1 MRAWIIIVIFL
12 LIISASRGVV
22 TPLAGGY
29 KTSISGSSDHK
40 VSEIP
45 GTPNSYSPPAI
56 NDRNIR
62 NYRDPSHIITSPF
75 EIPSGSGRRNTPT
88 VGISNTG
95 NITTITSS
103 QTFEMTSEV
112 DGNGSINEY
121 KAVQDAA
128 GVNTKET
135 SSSDE
140 GNIVLS
146 SRLAA
151 YRDLSNN
158 LGTGFVVSRNRVLFV
173 GKSYLD
179 QEGYCNNED
188 LIQNRVQSDSIY
200 KDTIYF
206 GSSSGATSSDTYSPN
221 AYNSSESQT
230 SYSLTTKFVGA
241 FDFSAHLRSE
251 TNIEENYAG
260 QMAINT
266 SLSSLRTYNATSF
279 TEDFLPCAD
288 GILSSESTTTS

>member
-12 LIISASRGVV
+12 LVISASRGVV
-22 TPLAGGY
+22 TPPAGGY
-29 KTSISGSSDHK
+29 KTSISGSSGSQGS
-40 VSEIP
+40 VTPGTP

-62 NYRDPSHIITSPF
+62 NYRDPSQYSTNPF
-75 EIPSGSGRRNTPT
+75 DISSGSGRRNTPT

-103 QTFEMTSEV
+103 QVFEMTSEV
-112 DGNGSINEY
+112 DGNGSFNEY

-128 GVNTKET
+128 GVNAKET

-188 LIQNRVQSDSIY
+188 LIQNRVQSGSIY
-200 KDTIYF
+200 KDTIYY
-206 GSSSGATSSDTYSPN
+206 GSSSGVTSSNTGSSN
-221 AYNSSESQT
+221 SYNSSESQT

-241 FDFSAHLRSE
+241 FDLLAHLRSQA
-251 TNIEENYAG
+251 NIEENYAG
-260 QMAINT
+260 QMAINI
-266 SLSSLRTYNATSF
+266 SLSNLRTYNATSF
-279 TEDFLPCAD
+279 TEDFLPCSD
-288 GILSSESTTTS
+288 GILSSD